1 MRLWGPGCRPS
12 EAWSC
17 WGLQAATDVT
27 TLPTQLKMTCMQAVW
42 NFLLLGLPGGVM
54 MALDAASFDITT
66 VMAGFLGE

>member
-1 MRLWGPGCRPS
+1 M
-12 EAWSC
+12 
-17 WGLQAATDVT
+17 T